1 MRNSVELE
9 KLAHIFVFSVC
20 EPVTGFSFQVLL
32 YIVRVGLSRRFF
44 FAGYIDELKIGMVA
58 VLSAQIGCSLYA
70 SPAGATIDSPEVNE
84 EYFAGMR
91 SNDTAENI
99 GSFPRRKLVGCC
111 PSCRMNNGWTVC
123 RAPQVP

>member
-58 VLSAQIGCSLYA
+58 VLSAQVGRSLYA
-70 SPAGATIDSPEVNE
+70 TPAG
-84 EYFAGMR
+84 
-91 SNDTAENI
+91 
-99 GSFPRRKLVGCC
+99 
-111 PSCRMNNGWTVC
+111 
-123 RAPQVP
+123 PQ